1 MKVVIN
7 EAELG
12 DHSADILYQDVVP
25 RNHDLLLRLELR
37 GLGLGRK
44 RRRILCPNRL
54 LLSFCTL
61 KLLGFLKTHSSL
73 RGLLG

>member
-12 DHSADILYQDVVP
+12 DDSTDILDQDVISGDH
-25 RNHDLLLRLELR
+25 NLLLRLELM

-54 LLSFCTL
+54 LISFCIL

-73 RGLLG
+73 

>member
-12 DHSADILYQDVVP
+12 DHSVDILYQDVVP
-25 RNHDLLLRLELR
+25 SNHDLLLRLELR

-44 RRRILCPNRL
+44 RRRIPSSL
-54 LLSFCTL
+54 LLSFCML
-61 KLLGFLKTHSSL
+61 ILLGFLKTHSSL
-73 RGLLG
+73 

>member
-25 RNHDLLLRLELR
+25 GNHNFLLRLELW
-37 GLGLGRK
+37 GFGFGRK
-44 RRRILCPNRL
+44 RRRILGSSSL
-54 LLSFCTL
+54 LLSFCML
-61 KLLGFLKTHSSL
+61 ILLGFVKTHSSL
-73 RGLLG
+73 

>member
-12 DHSADILYQDVVP
+12 DHSVDILNQDVISG
-25 RNHDLLLRLELR
+25 NHNLLLRLELR
-37 GLGLGRK
+37 GLGFGRK
-44 RRRILCPNRL
+44 RWRILCPNRL
-54 LLSFCTL
+54 LISFCIL

-73 RGLLG
+73 